1 MKILRL
7 FLVCGQF
14 KGKYERNESEKKKQ
28 NERKSEKKIYLK
40 LISKLFVYIILN

>member
-14 KGKYERNESEKKKQ
+14 KGKYERNESENKKKI
-28 NERKSEKKIYLK
+28 RMKEKVKNK
-40 LISKLFVYIILN
+40 KYI

>member
-14 KGKYERNESEKKKQ
+14 KGKYERNESENKKKI
-28 NERKSEKKIYLK
+28 EWKKKWKIK
-40 LISKLFVYIILN
+40 NIFKINQ

>member
-14 KGKYERNESEKKKQ
+14 KGKYEWNESEKKKKQ
-28 NERKSEKKIYLK
+28 NERKSEK
-40 LISKLFVYIILN
+40 

>member
-14 KGKYERNESEKKKQ
+14 KGKYERNENENKKKK
-28 NERKSEKKIYLK
+28 NERKSEK
-40 LISKLFVYIILN
+40 

>member
-14 KGKYERNESEKKKQ
+14 KGKYERNESEKKKKKK
-28 NERKSEKKIYLK
+28 NERKSEK
-40 LISKLFVYIILN
+40 

>member
-14 KGKYERNESEKKKQ
+14 KGKYERNESENKKNRMK
-28 NERKSEKKIYLK
+28 EKVKNK
-40 LISKLFVYIILN
+40 KYI